1 MRGCLTSSAV
11 LALALLLA
19 GCGGG
24 PVDELEPPSI
34 VSGVRPA
41 PGTARYHSVSP
52 RAPGQYTFSGAD
64 GDAVRI
70 GIEDSPV
77 DFTQPFLHG
86 RVQLEGAA
94 FTYWRPLADQRTQ
107 NAFASCTEADPCRV
121 FYGDSGGDRA
131 RLERLARTVL
141 EQEGLPNGD
150 DRWFLYD
157 THRGP
162 GRLGWSELPGAEQYV
177 HGTTV
182 ASVALGRRFQPYP
195 GPQPVI
201 VPMARNLDADIDQ
214 SEPYHHFS
222 TLIDSLRGRDP
233 KTLDTIYA
241 EHAAEI
247 RAQHAAADVI
257 NASYGFSVDIN
268 AVHGR
273 NSQRTWREDLECLA
287 GTAEANLQCRS
298 GSTGSGSP
306 TPVWRAYVQAGTAE
320 KERTLRVWAT
330 GNNRATGIRPSVL
343 PDDPYARF
351 PNVLAGDGAR
361 SLDAL
366 GPYYFPELR
375 GQHIAVTAL
384 STDEERLASYAN
396 PCGELPEDWDASRF
410 GRHFCLA
417 APGTLTDEV
426 RGTSFAAPLVSGVL
440 ARMMARF
447 PGVSPRELVKRLMDT
462 ADDYREDGFDGD
474 VVVVEESMVCPA
486 PYCVIDP
493 GGQIVW
499 TAQSKDEASA
509 KATERFRYLYGAG
522 RVDVDAED
530 PDEDDDKA
538 GAFAPVSRTRMS
550 TQTGRSAPVAATRM
564 RAPAAYGALS
574 QRMSA
579 ISLAAFD
586 AVDFPFFYRARD
598 FVADTTEFDPAIP
611 EFLPE
616 PSDTPSCHSLQRLAP
631 GLVCAP
637 SAADASLHALVS
649 PDGTGAAWHLSDGV
663 ALSAFTRREG
673 RLDGAASGAFSFDG
687 GSSLAALRLGRE
699 WAFGVSDRWRLDS
712 VLNLT
717 ADLPRGPGGRQGS
730 IFEAGPS
737 LLSDWSL
744 GVAHHTS
751 RDRRTRLALSQPP
764 RAETGHGRLTAPV
777 GRRYDRTR
785 LYETHRLSLVPSHRQ
800 LTLRL
805 SHQRPI
811 LGGDLVV
818 SAHRTGN
825 PGHRSSRSDNGAGL
839 AYRVKW

>member
-52 RAPGQYTFSGAD
+52 RAPGRYTFSGTY

-121 FYGDSGGDRA
+121 FYGNSGGDRA

-141 EQEGLPNGD
+141 EQEGLPDGD

-162 GRLGWSELPGAEQYV
+162 GRLGWSELPGVDQYG

-182 ASVALGRRFQPYP
+182 ALVALGRRFQPYP

-222 TLIDSLRGRDP
+222 TLIDSLRGGDP
-233 KTLDTIYA
+233 KTLDAIYA
-241 EHAAEI
+241 ERAAEI

-257 NASYGFSVDIN
+257 NASYGFPLDIN
-268 AVHGR
+268 SVRGR
-273 NSQRTWREDLECLA
+273 NALRSWREDLECLA
-287 GTAEANLQCRS
+287 GTAPTEGPVDFQCRL
-298 GSTGSGSP
+298 GTRSP
-306 TPVWRAYVQAGTAE
+306 TPVWTAYVQEETPG
-320 KERTLRVWAT
+320 KDRTLRVWAA
-330 GNNRATGIRPSVL
+330 GNHDPGSGVRASTVHGEPFR
-343 PDDPYARF
+343 RF
-351 PNVLAGDGAR
+351 PNVFAGDGQR
-361 SLDAL
+361 NLDAL
-366 GPYYFPELR
+366 TPFYFPELR

-384 STDEERLASYAN
+384 DLNEERQAPYAS
-396 PCGELPEDWDASRF
+396 PCGDLPGDWDEATA

-417 APGTLTDEV
+417 APGTLPDGSE
-426 RGTSFAAPLVSGVL
+426 GTSFAAPLVSGVL

-447 PGVSPRELVKRLMDT
+447 PGVSPVELVKKLMHT
-462 ADDYREDGFDGD
+462 ADGYGEDGFDGD
-474 VVVVEESMVCPA
+474 IVVVRSSATSTLCPSRSVRAAFCVVDITAFNLGKRADPIGGTLPGVVWIEPIEENA
-486 PYCVIDP
+486 
-493 GGQIVW
+493 
-499 TAQSKDEASA
+499 DEDQARGRA
-509 KATERFRYLYGAG
+509 ELKARKRFFYVYGAG
-522 RVDVDAED
+522 RVDTDSED
-530 PDEDDDKA
+530 PDEDPDKA
-538 GAFAPVSRTRMS
+538 GAFAPVSSTRMS
-550 TQTGRSAPVAATRM
+550 TQTGRSAPVAATRL

-598 FVADTTEFDPAIP
+598 FVADTTEFDPPIP

-616 PSDTPSCHSLQRLAP
+616 PSDAPSCHSLQRLAP

-649 PDGTGAAWHLSDGV
+649 PDGTGAAWRPLG
-663 ALSAFTRREG
+663 RRC
-673 RLDGAASGAFSFDG
+673 
-687 GSSLAALRLGRE
+687 ALRVH
-699 WAFGVSDRWRLDS
+699 AS
-712 VLNLT
+712 
-717 ADLPRGPGGRQGS
+717 
-730 IFEAGPS
+730 
-737 LLSDWSL
+737 
-744 GVAHHTS
+744 
-751 RDRRTRLALSQPP
+751 
-764 RAETGHGRLTAPV
+764 
-777 GRRYDRTR
+777 
-785 LYETHRLSLVPSHRQ
+785 
-800 LTLRL
+800 
-805 SHQRPI
+805 
-811 LGGDLVV
+811 
-818 SAHRTGN
+818 
-825 PGHRSSRSDNGAGL
+825 
-839 AYRVKW
+839 